1 MVCRR
6 EVIQKTDSIL
16 ILDDDASFR
25 STVGGVL
32 QQHGFTVLEA
42 DSAKAA
48 NAIIGQTEPALVIVD
63 YHLPGTDGVSWIS
76 QVREQ
81 GRKFPIVFVSADWCD
96 QKTFNWLRNILRVSL
111 ILNKPIVADLFWQQV
126 ETLLPTPAE
135 KPRPSEI
142 EEEEASNEAMVIIE
156 KLLSTKAYDAEEIEE
171 LVESVTSA
179 MELLEILRPLEVKYR
194 LKKQMALASGNYVKQ
209 LISDWQRLNQL
220 VQHAQRDVSDRMIRD
235 EAINASHKIA
245 GSAGTYGFAEVG
257 LKAKKIEELLKAFD
271 PSDTLQEVLWNEI
284 FRCLADGES
293 MAYAAM
299 GEVSSDGDSERQC
312 SSQFLLV
319 GAEERYSKYVYDLNL
334 EFSTN
339 LVVSSSVAGA
349 LAKAKKTKFDGAIL
363 DLTGDNRK
371 RTLALSEDLR
381 MLHGGSQMPFAFVCE
396 PNLPLSSSDAV
407 LYGSSVEIELPIDS
421 ETLQLAFGRLYSIA
435 QADRKRVLVVD
446 DDPVLSGFV
455 RTILGNE
462 GIYVETLE
470 TPITILEKLSEFR
483 PDLVILDVMMP
494 GLSGYDVCRIIRAS
508 EFSELPVLFLTS
520 KSSVDSRTAAMQA
533 GGTDFLPKP
542 VVAPDLVARVSNHIG
557 AGNVSDSVPRD
568 PGSGALVRA
577 KFMEYADNILEL
589 VKSQERKEILT
600 VSIVSFDDYLRLS
613 PLHSNFSVARAVDT
627 MGQLLQSHFR
637 AHDLKARWSEDSFVL
652 AFYGQ
657 SKSTIQAALTT
668 LLEKFGELHFPSDA
682 LGNFKATFSAGI
694 ASYPDD
700 GRTIQDLLS
709 VANRRLI
716 SGSSVSAGRVTL

>member
-1 MVCRR
+1 
-6 EVIQKTDSIL
+6 VIQKIDSIL

-156 KLLSTKAYDAEEIEE
+156 KLLSTKAYDAEEIEK

-179 MELLEILRPLEVKYR
+179 LELLEILRPLEIKCR

-235 EAINASHKIA
+235 EAINASHKIS

-299 GEVSSDGDSERQC
+299 GEVTEGDSERQS

-319 GAEERYSKYVYDLNL
+319 GAEERYHKYVHDLSV

-339 LVVSSSVAGA
+339 LVVSSSIAGS

-381 MLHGGSQMPFAFVCE
+381 MMHGASQIPFAFVCE
-396 PNLPLSSSDAV
+396 PNMPLSQSEAI

-421 ETLQLAFGRLYSIA
+421 ETLQSAFGRLYAIA

-508 EFSELPVLFLTS
+508 EFSEVPVLFLTS

-557 AGNVSDSVPRD
+557 AGTVSESVPRD
-568 PGSGALVRA
+568 PGSGTLERG
-577 KFMEYADNILEL
+577 KFMEYANNILEL

-600 VSIVSFDDYLRLS
+600 LSIVSFDDYLRLS
-613 PLHSNFSVARAVDT
+613 PLHSSFSVARAVDT
-627 MGQLLQSHFR
+627 LGQILQSHFR
-637 AHDLKARWSEDSFVL
+637 AHDLKGRLGEDSYVL

-657 SKSTIQAALTT
+657 SKGNIQAALTT

-700 GRTIQDLLS
+700 GRTIQDLLN

-716 SGSSVSAGRVTL
+716 SGSSVSAGHVTL

>member
-1 MVCRR
+1 
-6 EVIQKTDSIL
+6 VIQKIDSIL

-42 DSAKAA
+42 ESAKAA

-156 KLLSTKAYDAEEIEE
+156 KLLSTKAYDAEEIEK

-299 GEVSSDGDSERQC
+299 GEVSEGDAERQC

-319 GAEERYSKYVYDLNL
+319 GAEDRYRKYVHDLNL

-339 LVVSSSVAGA
+339 IVVSSSVAGA

-363 DLTGDNRK
+363 DLAGDNRK

-381 MLHGGSQMPFAFVCE
+381 MLHGASQMPFAFVCE
-396 PNLPLSSSDAV
+396 PNMPLSSSEAV
-407 LYGSSVEIELPIDS
+407 LYGSSVEIELPIDADA
-421 ETLQLAFGRLYSIA
+421 LQSAFGRLYAIA

-508 EFSELPVLFLTS
+508 EFSEVPVLFLTS
-520 KSSVDSRTAAMQA
+520 KSSTDSRTAAMQA

-557 AGNVSDSVPRD
+557 SSSVSDSVARD
-568 PGSGALVRA
+568 PGSGTLERSQ
-577 KFMEYADNILEL
+577 FMDYANNILEL
-589 VKSQERKEILT
+589 VKAQERKEILT
-600 VSIVSFDDYLRLS
+600 VCIVSFDDYLRLS
-613 PLHSNFSVARAVDT
+613 PLHSNFSVSRAVET
-627 MGQLLQSHFR
+627 LGQMLQSHFR
-637 AHDLKARWSEDSFVL
+637 AHDLKGRWSEDSFVL

-657 SKSTIQAALTT
+657 SKGTIQVALQT

-700 GRTIQDLLS
+700 GRNIQDLLN

-716 SGSSVSAGRVTL
+716 TGSSVSAGRVTL